1 MKNTYFDS
9 QFKKFYVYF
18 SNLQFQTIN
27 FRQFIII
34 DYISIKVMNNL
45 IFVNQISPF
54 KEINY
59 CRNLVF
65 NFTLKINQ
73 NYLF

>member
-45 IFVNQISPF
+45 ILVNQISPF
-54 KEINY
+54 KETNY
-59 CRNLVF
+59 C
-65 NFTLKINQ
+65 
-73 NYLF
+73 